1 MQLLLD
7 SMKDVK
13 LFYSTEEVAEH
24 FEVAPSKIR
33 YYERE
38 FNSKI
43 QIRGKNKAFTK
54 KDMAK
59 IGEIISLIDEQNYT
73 IQGAKEQLRSKKS
86 KTAINQDIIERLQ
99 FVKEV
104 LVKIKG

>member
-1 MQLLLD
+1 
-7 SMKDVK
+7 MKDIK
-13 LFYSTEEVAEH
+13 LFYSTEEVSEH

-38 FNSKI
+38 FNLKI
-43 QIRGKNKAFTK
+43 QTRGKNKAFTK

-59 IGEIISLIDEQNYT
+59 LGEIISLVDEQNYT
-73 IQGAKEQLRSKKS
+73 LQGAKEQLRSKKS
-86 KTAINQDIIERLQ
+86 KTAVNHDIIDRLK
-99 FVKEV
+99 FVREV